1 MAGILISATPG
12 EVTSGTSAKTI
23 LQAVAASNH
32 RVKIKRWGITCKGV
46 VATDSPVLVRLLR
59 QTTAGTM
66 TALTPKKLGDYT
78 EAVQT
83 TAQHTATGEPTA
95 GDVLAI
101 REVHPQA
108 GYYEILP
115 FGDEIVIPGGGRV
128 GIEVT
133 AGVSISVVPEI
144 VMEE

>member
-1 MAGILISATPG
+1 MAGINIVANPG
-12 EVTSGTSAKTI
+12 EVTTGTSAKTV
-23 LQAVAASNH
+23 LQVVAASNH

-46 VATDSPVLVRLLR
+46 VPTDPSVLVRLLR

-78 EAVQT
+78 ETVQT

-115 FGDEIVIPGGGRV
+115 FGDEIPIPGGGRV

-133 AGVSISVVPEI
+133 ATVSISVVPEI

>member
-1 MAGILISATPG
+1 MAGINIVANPG
-12 EVTSGTSAKTI
+12 EVTTGTSAKTV
-23 LQAVAASNH
+23 LQVVAASNH
-32 RVKIKRWGITCKGV
+32 RVKIKRWGITCKGAV
-46 VATDSPVLVRLLR
+46 STDPPVLVRLLR

-78 EAVQT
+78 ETVQT

-115 FGDEIVIPGGGRV
+115 FGDETLIPGGGRV

-133 AGVSISVVPEI
+133 ATVSISVVPEI

>member
-1 MAGILISATPG
+1 MAGINIVANPG
-12 EVTSGTSAKTI
+12 EVTTGTSVKTV
-23 LQAVAASNH
+23 LQAVAPSNH

-46 VATDSPVLVRLLR
+46 VSTDPPVLVRLLR
-59 QTTAGTM
+59 QTTAGAM

-78 EAVQT
+78 ETVQT

-115 FGDEIVIPGGGRV
+115 FGDEIVIPGSGRV

-133 AGVSISVVPEI
+133 ATVSISVVPEI

>member
-1 MAGILISATPG
+1 MAGILISACPG
-12 EVTSGTSAKTI
+12 EITSGTSAKTV
-23 LQAVAASNH
+23 LQVVAASNH
-32 RVKIKRWGITCKGV
+32 RVKIKRWGLTCKGV
-46 VATDSPVLVRLLR
+46 VSTDPPVLVRLLR
-59 QTTAGTM
+59 QSTAGTM

-78 EAVQT
+78 ETVQT

-133 AGVSISVVPEI
+133 ATVSISVVPEI
-144 VMEE
+144 VLEE